1 MYELYYQY
9 LKRKNGEKKPIDTV
23 KDVETGSDTSNYE
36 LEKTLPRGKKYKFF
50 GLMKD

>member
-1 MYELYYQY
+1 MRNE
-9 LKRKNGEKKPIDTV
+9 KIEKKKIDTV

-36 LEKTLPRGKKYKFF
+36 LEETLPRRKKYKFF